1 MDTATSLFFTLLR
14 SGLWGTEP
22 VLPPSQGAAEAR
34 GGNQDTYS
42 SGTSAA
48 TGLTDCDNPG
58 GGITPPD
65 LEIWKRAY
73 RLATEQTVA
82 GLVTDG
88 AAVCPSG
95 YVPGVVSLKLMSTR
109 VATEKRNAAI
119 NAMIARVIPLF
130 DEAGIPTVL
139 VKGQAVARCY
149 SRPEGRMPGDIDLMI
164 RPEDYDAAKAVL
176 SGIADDLESENL
188 DKMHFGAMIG
198 DIEIE
203 LHGTVHTSLGNRIND
218 ILDSAQAALF
228 EPGGCRS
235 IDIGGTRVRIPSIDF
250 DAMFIFVHLL
260 QHFYCGGLGLRQ
272 LCDWT
277 MVLHSHYGEIDRD
290 LLKTRLKEMGIM
302 SEWQAFLAFIV
313 RYLGLPEQEA
323 PLYSRRAEAKA
334 DKLWKFMEK
343 VGNFG
348 KKRRRRDH
356 SKDPYLIRKIESF
369 CRNSKD
375 FLNHATVFPLDS
387 VKFFWM
393 YFTTGTKVVLRGE

>member
-1 MDTATSLFFTLLR
+1 M
-14 SGLWGTEP
+14 
-22 VLPPSQGAAEAR
+22 
-34 GGNQDTYS
+34 N
-42 SGTSAA
+42 
-48 TGLTDCDNPG
+48 
-58 GGITPPD
+58 
-65 LEIWKRAY
+65 
-73 RLATEQTVA
+73 
-82 GLVTDG
+82 
-88 AAVCPSG
+88 
-95 YVPGVVSLKLMSTR
+95 ST
-109 VATEKRNAAI
+109 
-119 NAMIARVIPLF
+119 
-130 DEAGIPTVL
+130 
-139 VKGQAVARCY
+139 
-149 SRPEGRMPGDIDLMI
+149 
-164 RPEDYDAAKAVL
+164 
-176 SGIADDLESENL
+176 
-188 DKMHFGAMIG
+188 
-198 DIEIE
+198 
-203 LHGTVHTSLGNRIND
+203 GTVHTSLGNRIND

-272 LCDWT
+272 LCDWA
-277 MVLHSHYGEIDRD
+277 MVLHSHCGEIDRD

-323 PLYSRRAEAKA
+323 PLYSRRSEAKA

-375 FLNHATVFPLDS
+375 FLNHATIFPLDS